1 MVLLAGM
8 DCSNFM
14 GGRAI
19 QWVAVLQLGAS
30 GGFPDW
36 PPRLVPASVSC
47 SVLPR
52 YATAGV
58 SMTELSEGMM
68 LLHRLTCSWPL
79 PLLYHDFE

>member
-1 MVLLAGM
+1 MPLAEKRRKKSGPAGGM

-47 SVLPR
+47 SILPR
-52 YATAGV
+52 
-58 SMTELSEGMM
+58 
-68 LLHRLTCSWPL
+68 
-79 PLLYHDFE
+79 